1 MHGEY
6 LAIAHWTAL
15 YNGSPHMHGEYARGI
30 TQGHRGTGSPLHAWG
45 IRIRSAS
52 ASVYPRFTPTC
63 VGNTGYA
70 THVLT
75 MQAVHPHMRG
85 EYIFLRDGG
94 FNDAGSPPHAWGIPN
109 TLQYVCLLNRFTP
122 TCVGNTTRLSF
133 EAAIWSV
140 HPHMRGEYYRVFF
153 ATFGNSGSPP
163 HAWGILRNR
172 SAKRQ
177 SIRFTPTCVGNTQA

>member
-1 MHGEY
+1 MASVH
-6 LAIAHWTAL
+6 
-15 YNGSPHMHGEYARGI
+15 PHMHGEYARGI

-122 TCVGNTTRLSF
+122 TCMGNTYWCWAVMAGT
-133 EAAIWSV
+133 SV
-140 HPHMRGEYYRVFF
+140 HPHMHGEYPNIGLHRSI
-153 ATFGNSGSPP
+153 NRGSPP
-163 HAWGILRNR
+163 HAWGILMY
-172 SAKRQ
+172 S
-177 SIRFTPTCVGNTQA
+177 PV